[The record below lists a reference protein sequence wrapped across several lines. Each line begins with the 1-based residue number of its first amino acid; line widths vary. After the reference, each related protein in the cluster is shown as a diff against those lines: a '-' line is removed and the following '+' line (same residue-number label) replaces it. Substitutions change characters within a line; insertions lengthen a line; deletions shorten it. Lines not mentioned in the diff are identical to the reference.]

1 MLFAFL
7 FSVTSLFADFDIT
20 KKIKPISLSNDTANC
35 SWNFTTELFSK
46 GLAGIFEYNKEFYIT
61 YIDNSYKTIQI
72 KKLNRTTKMLEA
84 FTSVNT
90 EGIATYTNTSQKG
103 IIGCSVMVET
113 SNDCFLYFFY
123 KNTVDKTILTEVS
136 LKTKQIKQDV
146 FVDWSCEPL
155 EAIVYNNKIYVLCRQ
170 GSNYHVYEL
179 DYNNNNL
186 RIIELPIKYY
196 KFQIWYN
203 TLMFYEGNLRVYGC
217 YECHYYGDNTP
228 CYLCCNVDITN
239 NSTSFDVSAIY
250 LYRGR
255 CVRNLMYQSDGE
267 TYTYV
272 ISVGNE
278 SSQYNGLYLT
288 GKASDD
294 TIIIFQNGEHNKQIS
309 LQSLF
314 ANNTGFYTG
323 YINSLDRRRVGF
335 FKRSVDGKQGGTD
348 EIFYADDNIITNFR
362 QNNSIIITEIDG
374 KEQMLILASGYNGST
389 PKTALYFLPIDSVSS
404 SFYVEEDGFRDG
416 VLNPKTYSTNEGQ
429 FTYKFEYA
437 NYQNNAPSSLPVLYI
452 YNNGQSIK
460 TDGYTMNPVDYN
472 DTNYT
477 DGKIYS
483 YTTKLSDIGK
493 IKETDNYTYR
503 IKIGDSYSKEYAG
516 PFFYDE
522 SSMVI
527 ITEYEGSYI
536 HQKDNIKP
544 NTEVLVQMNCF
555 YPGELENGYPR
566 VVVYNKTDLFN
577 PIRTC
582 TESELIPGSTNGY
595 KINIGTFNV
604 GDYKYK
610 IIARNKSGLEKEVS
624 GTFSCRVNET
634 IIADYEGSYI
644 IPKGNI
650 IKPNTPITFQMR
662 YTGDE
667 GISLESGYPKVD
679 IYSETDLSNPIKTY
693 TMTEKLGSTNG
704 YSVNIGGL
712 PVGKYKYRITAK
724 NEFIEEKA
732 VEGTFTIGELTS
744 KCYNAP
750 NPFNPQ
756 AGERTKIFFE
766 MPEDGSVEIDIY
778 SEYGDKIYHTSIDGL
793 SKGINSIEY
802 AGRDDSGDILYNG
815 TYVCVVKKKYLGTT
829 KKEKCRLLVIK

>member
-203 TLMFYEGNLRVYGC
+203 TLMFYEGNLMVYGC

-389 PKTALYFLPIDSVSS
+389 PKTALYFLPIENFTSI
-404 SFYVEEDGFRDG
+404 FYVEEDGFRDG
-416 VLNPKTYSTNEGQ
+416 VLNPKAYLNNEGQ

-437 NYQNNAPSSLPVLYI
+437 NYKNMAPSSLPVLYI

-460 TDGYTMNPVDYN
+460 LDGYTMNPVDYN

-477 DGKIYS
+477 DGKVYS

-503 IKIGDSYSKEYAG
+503 IKIWDSYSKEYAG

-522 SSMVI
+522 SYMVI

-555 YPGELENGYPR
+555 YPGELE
-566 VVVYNKTDLFN
+566 
-577 PIRTC
+577 I
-582 TESELIPGSTNGY
+582 
-595 KINIGTFNV
+595 
-604 GDYKYK
+604 
-610 IIARNKSGLEKEVS
+610 
-624 GTFSCRVNET
+624 
-634 IIADYEGSYI
+634 
-644 IPKGNI
+644 
-650 IKPNTPITFQMR
+650 
-662 YTGDE
+662 
-667 GISLESGYPKVD
+667 GYPKVLV
-679 IYSETDLSNPIKTY
+679 YNKSDLVNPISTY
-693 TMTEKLGSTNG
+693 MMTSIIGSTNG

-712 PVGKYKYRITAK
+712 SVGKYKYKIKAK
-724 NEFIEEKA
+724 NNFVEGKT
-732 VEGTFTIGELTS
+732 VEGTFSIQELTS

-756 AGERTKIFFE
+756 TGERTKIFFE

-802 AGRDDSGDILYNG
+802 AGRDDRGDILYNG